1 MKVYKGRSGESSKKE
16 LKQNSALRTEVFRF
30 FFILQLFRDKQNFKK
45 LEVVSEQ
52 LLYFYIAYK
61 DMPYIQSQAIEVKE
75 STQENKSKHI
85 FENICLQMRT
95 YVLK

>member
-1 MKVYKGRSGESSKKE
+1 MRSILKVS
-16 LKQNSALRTEVFRF
+16 
-30 FFILQLFRDKQNFKK
+30 
-45 LEVVSEQ
+45 SEQ

-61 DMPYIQSQAIEVKE
+61 DMQYIQSQAIEVKE
-75 STQENKSKHI
+75 STQGNKSKQI

>member
-1 MKVYKGRSGESSKKE
+1 MRS
-16 LKQNSALRTEVFRF
+16 
-30 FFILQLFRDKQNFKK
+30 I

-85 FENICLQMRT
+85 FENI
-95 YVLK
+95 

>member
-61 DMPYIQSQAIEVKE
+61 DMPYSQSQAVEVKE
-75 STQENKSKHI
+75 TFRKINPNIFSK
-85 FENICLQMRT
+85 T
-95 YVLK
+95 YVYKCEHMC

>member
-1 MKVYKGRSGESSKKE
+1 MRSILKVS
-16 LKQNSALRTEVFRF
+16 
-30 FFILQLFRDKQNFKK
+30 
-45 LEVVSEQ
+45 SEQ

-61 DMPYIQSQAIEVKE
+61 DMTYIQSQAIEVKE
-75 STQENKSKHI
+75 STQGNKSKQI

>member
-1 MKVYKGRSGESSKKE
+1 MPGFVISFNYIWRIHHTDEMRS
-16 LKQNSALRTEVFRF
+16 
-30 FFILQLFRDKQNFKK
+30 I

-75 STQENKSKHI
+75 STQENKTKHI

>member
-1 MKVYKGRSGESSKKE
+1 MLVFLRLFLKFYWRIRHTDEMRS
-16 LKQNSALRTEVFRF
+16 
-30 FFILQLFRDKQNFKK
+30 I

-75 STQENKSKHI
+75 STQENKTKHI

>member
-1 MKVYKGRSGESSKKE
+1 MRS
-16 LKQNSALRTEVFRF
+16 
-30 FFILQLFRDKQNFKK
+30 I

-61 DMPYIQSQAIEVKE
+61 DMPYIRSQAIEVKE

-85 FENICLQMRT
+85 FENICLQIRT

>member
-1 MKVYKGRSGESSKKE
+1 MLAFLRMFLKFFWRIRHTDEMRS
-16 LKQNSALRTEVFRF
+16 
-30 FFILQLFRDKQNFKK
+30 I

-85 FENICLQMRT
+85 FGNICLQMRT

>member
-1 MKVYKGRSGESSKKE
+1 MLAFLRMFLKFYLRIRHTDEMRS
-16 LKQNSALRTEVFRF
+16 
-30 FFILQLFRDKQNFKK
+30 I

>member
-1 MKVYKGRSGESSKKE
+1 MRS
-16 LKQNSALRTEVFRF
+16 
-30 FFILQLFRDKQNFKK
+30 I

-61 DMPYIQSQAIEVKE
+61 DMPYIQSQEIEEKE

-95 YVLK
+95 YVLKWIGTYVFLKGR

>member
-1 MKVYKGRSGESSKKE
+1 MRSILKVS
-16 LKQNSALRTEVFRF
+16 
-30 FFILQLFRDKQNFKK
+30 
-45 LEVVSEQ
+45 SEQ
-52 LLYFYIAYK
+52 LLHFYIAYK

-75 STQENKSKHI
+75 STQGNKSKQI

>member
-1 MKVYKGRSGESSKKE
+1 MRS
-16 LKQNSALRTEVFRF
+16 
-30 FFILQLFRDKQNFKK
+30 I

-75 STQENKSKHI
+75 STQENKTKHI
-85 FENICLQMRT
+85 FENICLQNANICAKMNRNICF
-95 YVLK
+95 LKGR